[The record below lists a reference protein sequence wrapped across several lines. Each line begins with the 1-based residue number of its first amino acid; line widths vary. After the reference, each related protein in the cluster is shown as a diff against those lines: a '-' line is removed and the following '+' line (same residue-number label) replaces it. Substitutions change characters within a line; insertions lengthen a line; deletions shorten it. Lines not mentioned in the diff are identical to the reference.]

1 MLKMMRIFFTVLNK
15 CRFSNNLLLN
25 LPNSMCSDANKICL
39 EICQADMKTLP
50 RCFVVA
56 KQNSRQTDQLFF
68 HCLFY
73 QEIKINKTCNTNLT
87 QLLLYIVILK
97 VV

>member
-1 MLKMMRIFFTVLNK
+1 MLKMMRIFFTVFVK

-56 KQNSRQTDQLFF
+56 KQNSRETDQLFF
-68 HCLFY
+68 TACFI
-73 QEIKINKTCNTNLT
+73 EK
-87 QLLLYIVILK
+87 
-97 VV
+97 

>member
-1 MLKMMRIFFTVLNK
+1 
-15 CRFSNNLLLN
+15 
-25 LPNSMCSDANKICL
+25 MCSDVNKICL

-68 HCLFY
+68 TACFIRA
-73 QEIKINKTCNTNLT
+73 EIKINKTCNTNLT
-87 QLLLYIVILK
+87 QLLL
-97 VV
+97 